1 MLSARY
7 ERRKHLSVSPR
18 PPTQERKASAKDEA
32 FFVGNSQVGEFIV
45 GFCLMVVKEVSLFL
59 STIVRV

>member
-1 MLSARY
+1 MIYSRC
-7 ERRKHLSVSPR
+7 PR

-45 GFCLMVVKEVSLFL
+45 GFCLMVVKEVYLFL